1 MGSYVS
7 VPTCKS
13 HYNVTIDCNL
23 ETYNNTGNNDTL
35 IFKSIGGA
43 EKGQVETDPD
53 IAGIG
58 VLGVFVGV
66 TAFAMLISIAD
77 VLRQLQKTMKWKRMK
92 PEERARLPPKKRT
105 LTDILEALLQSC
117 SDQQIF
123 TGAAYALTLRYW
135 RGCSISAYHYNIVAN
150 LMLLTCAT
158 HLMSVTII
166 RNYWKFPLL
175 ALARVLCV
183 SGVFIL
189 TGVLMS
195 NQNAQSDAPFP
206 TGVPSEDTIENGSA
220 MYLPAACFQN
230 EDAHLTDIFRD
241 STSSADK
248 FFNGALLQS
257 TPRSHIQGWNW
268 YLVTLLFYG
277 AAIIAEFI
285 RFCRRG
291 QKRPGWRQNLAFRL
305 QPYIH
310 TNTHLRVLI
319 KWLFLIYLV
328 GGIGIGCATV
338 VYSTQYIYALRSYVD
353 RSGWLEIEST
363 NGQNP
368 ENDAT
373 SFGQLVPIFLS
384 ALVFFTFLQTISEKW
399 TDHKNRKYEDEES
412 ADQTGKIPFFDPEH
426 YDLDQRPSGNK
437 PTVTYSIA
445 NVVPEAVETKPK
457 PTRPP
462 VKLHNQVSSSNV
474 TLSGLQKPA
483 GEPSPPPSALHVGP
497 EAQSLLGSNQHG
509 AGLEDSHVGSQE
521 VPEPRTRSR
530 NITMHGSDHNY
541 DGLAAALAFSPFSP
555 TPSHGGTTP

>member
-7 VPTCKS
+7 VPICKS
-13 HYNVTIDCNL
+13 QYNVTIDCNL
-23 ETYNNTGNNDTL
+23 TTYNSSSSSNGTL
-35 IFKSIGGA
+35 VFKSIGGA
-43 EKGQVETDPD
+43 EKGHVEPDPD

-58 VLGVFVGV
+58 ILGVFVGV

-77 VLRQLQKTMKWKRMK
+77 VLRQIQKTFKWKRMS
-92 PEERARLPPKKRT
+92 PKEYKRT
-105 LTDILEALLQSC
+105 LTDIFEALLQSC

-135 RGCSISAYHYNIVAN
+135 RGCSITAYHYNIVAN

-183 SGVFIL
+183 SGVFVL

-195 NQNAQSDAPFP
+195 NQNAQSSAPFP

-220 MYLPAACFQN
+220 MYLAAACFQS
-230 EDAHLTDIFRD
+230 EDSHLTDIFRD
-241 STSSADK
+241 STSSPDK
-248 FFNGALLQS
+248 FFNGALWQS
-257 TPRSHIQGWNW
+257 TPRNYIQGWRW

-291 QKRPGWRQNLAFRL
+291 QKRPGWRKNLADKL
-305 QPYIH
+305 GPYIH
-310 TNTHLRVLI
+310 TGTHRRLLI
-319 KWLFLIYLV
+319 KWIFLIYLI
-328 GGIGIGCATV
+328 GGIGISCATV
-338 VYSTQYIYALRSYVD
+338 VFSTQYIYGLRSYVD
-353 RSGWLEIEST
+353 RSGWLEVESN

-399 TDHKNRKYEDEES
+399 TDHKNRKHGDEEI
-412 ADQTGKIPFFDPEH
+412 ADQTGNIHFLDPSH
-426 YDLDQRPSGNK
+426 YDLINQMPTETK
-437 PTVTYSIA
+437 PTATYGVST
-445 NVVPEAVETKPK
+445 VSSGPGKTKPK
-457 PTRPP
+457 PTGPP
-462 VKLHNQVSSSNV
+462 MKLHNTVSSANV
-474 TLSGLQKPA
+474 TAPGLQKPV
-483 GEPSPPPSALHVGP
+483 GEPLMSHSSVPATSP
-497 EAQSLLGSNQHG
+497 EAQSLLETNPHASNHEELYI
-509 AGLEDSHVGSQE
+509 ADQE
-521 VPEPRTRSR
+521 ASGPRTESR
-530 NITMHGSDHNY
+530 NATHGSDHDY
-541 DGLAAALAFSPFSP
+541 EVGLAAALAFSPFSP
-555 TPSHGGTTP
+555 TPSHGGATP